1 MTETRVADK
10 ATMEHTKAA
19 LPKIEAPKNSV
30 AKIIAKSLDKTYLLV
45 LISDW
50 IVPVFIIVNNLY
62 AHFEGLPSFINR
74 TKADIAMQAVITP
87 NIANT
92 VSIII
97 NLLTPHRINI
107 FFKCQEIKFKCRL
120 KKLLA

>member
-1 MTETRVADK
+1 MTETRAAAK
-10 ATMEHTKAA
+10 ATMAHTKAA

-30 AKIIAKSLDKTYLLV
+30 AKIIAKSFDKTYLLV
-45 LISDW
+45 FILDLIAL
-50 IVPVFIIVNNLY
+50 VFIIVNNLY

-92 VSIII
+92 ISTMIKTF
-97 NLLTPHRINI
+97 NTSSYKH
-107 FFKCQEIKFKCRL
+107 FFQMSRN
-120 KKLLA
+120 

>member
-1 MTETRVADK
+1 MTETRAAAK
-10 ATMEHTKAA
+10 ATMAHTKAA

-30 AKIIAKSLDKTYLLV
+30 AKIIAKSFDKTYLLV
-45 LISDW
+45 FILDLIAL
-50 IVPVFIIVNNLY
+50 VFIIVNNLH

-92 VSIII
+92 ISTMIKTF
-97 NLLTPHRINI
+97 NTSSYKH
-107 FFKCQEIKFKCRL
+107 FFQMSRN
-120 KKLLA
+120 

>member
-1 MTETRVADK
+1 MTETRAADK
-10 ATMEHTKAA
+10 ATMAHTKAA

-30 AKIIAKSLDKTYLLV
+30 AKIIAKSFDKTYLLV

-62 AHFEGLPSFINR
+62 AHFEGLPSFINS
-74 TKADIAMQAVITP
+74 TKADIAMHAVITP

-92 VSIII
+92 ISIINKI
-97 NLLTPHRINI
+97 RNLVY
-107 FFKCQEIKFKCRL
+107 Q
-120 KKLLA
+120 

>member
-1 MTETRVADK
+1 MTETRAADK

-19 LPKIEAPKNSV
+19 LPKIEAPNNSV
-30 AKIIAKSLDKTYLLV
+30 AEIIAKSFDKAYLLV

-50 IVPVFIIVNNLY
+50 IMPVFIIVNNLY
-62 AHFEGLPSFINR
+62 AHLEGLPSFINR
-74 TKADIAMQAVITP
+74 TKADIAIQAVITP

-92 VSIII
+92 ISTIT
-97 NLLTPHRINI
+97 NFNASSYKL

-120 KKLLA
+120 KKVVA